1 MSQTNLPQWRSPEH
15 LRQIL
20 LSQPENK
27 HNRALYQLVFQFDHD
42 YHHGKQPEIPMQ
54 LAALRL
60 LWQDPR
66 FQALE
71 NIKHWLHEVLIGD
84 TENWLALQTEILQLA
99 DALHPE
105 TCRTYGD
112 FGGMHQSAQTL
123 QPFVAKLFAHGSPA
137 TLGMARDCLYWN
149 ENLRRQRPDWNKWF
163 AGQTAQ
169 IHRR

>member
-27 HNRALYQLVFQFDHD
+27 HNRALYTLSTQFDYDHTAAPSAAAI
-42 YHHGKQPEIPMQ
+42 H
-54 LAALRL
+54 LAALHQ
-60 LWQDPR
+60 LWHDPR

-71 NIKHWLHEVLIGD
+71 NIKEWLFIVLCD
-84 TENWLALQTEILQLA
+84 SPAHWLALQGDILQLA

-123 QPFVAKLFAHGSPA
+123 QPFVAKLFAHGSSA

-149 ENLRRQRPDWNKWF
+149 EDLRRQRPDWNKWF

>member
-27 HNRALYQLVFQFDHD
+27 HNRALYTLSTQFDYDHTAT
-42 YHHGKQPEIPMQ
+42 PSAAAIR
-54 LAALRL
+54 LAALRQ
-60 LWQDPR
+60 LWHDPR

-71 NIKHWLHEVLIGD
+71 NIKEWLFIVLCD
-84 TENWLALQTEILQLA
+84 SPAHWLALQGDILQLA

-137 TLGMARDCLYWN
+137 ALGMARDCLYWN
-149 ENLRRQRPDWNKWF
+149 EDLRRQRPDWNKWF